1 MNSDNNLYSA
11 ILSTRKASDD
21 GSLVV
26 YNLTK
31 GIDFSNPKKVADALS
46 TVFFENDATK
56 WFKVT
61 GDHIEFLP
69 KYKVRVLLSEEH
81 SKLMTET
88 VNDFLRDLKQKEISK
103 KFSNQI
109 GDISTNEEKMR
120 TAVGLA
126 AIGSF
131 LNKPFQRKDDKIEIE
146 DQIFTEMLGSLEVR
160 TPSDQDLIDWE
171 NLPI

>member
-1 MNSDNNLYSA
+1 MNADGNLYNA
-11 ILSTRKASDD
+11 ILSTRKTSDD

-31 GIDFSNPKKVADALS
+31 GIDFSNPNKVADALS
-46 TVFFENDATK
+46 SVFFEKDAIN

-61 GDHIEFLP
+61 GDHIEFSP
-69 KYKVRVLLSEEH
+69 KYKVRVLLAEEH
-81 SKLMTET
+81 SKLLTET
-88 VNDFLRDLKQKEISK
+88 VNDFLRDVKKNEISK
-103 KFSNQI
+103 KFANQI
-109 GDISTNEEKMR
+109 KDISTNEEKMQ

-131 LNKPFQRKDDKIEIE
+131 FNKPFQRKDNKVEVE
-146 DQIFTEMLGSLEVR
+146 DQLFTEMLGALEVR
-160 TPSDQDLIDWE
+160 TPSNADLIDWE